1 MALPE
6 MHLNVI
12 INKMTDNFRWIFFES
27 LNLLLCCLT
36 LAVSIYAS
44 GHKTIVYSALLFT
57 MLCV

>member
-12 INKMTDNFRWIFFES
+12 INKMTDNFRWIFSES
-27 LNLLLCCLT
+27 LSLLLCCLT
-36 LAVSIYAS
+36 LAICIYAF

-57 MLCV
+57 MLCI